1 MSKIN
6 HFPDVISEWDCQV
19 VTKKRIKRVALIK
32 EFNSCH
38 KCPYGSG
45 GESLGSP
52 MYCTFFEPPKQIM
65 NSNGHPV
72 TEMDD
77 NRFIAKF
84 CELPDDE
91 IFNGIL

>member
-1 MSKIN
+1 M
-6 HFPDVISEWDCQV
+6 
-19 VTKKRIKRVALIK
+19 KRIAQIY

-72 TEMDD
+72 TEMDED
-77 NRFIAKF
+77 GDRRWIAKF
-84 CELPDDE
+84 CELPNNE